1 MCEILDRVYFLLR
14 WLVSRRIA
22 SDLVGFRA
30 RQLKENQLDKS
41 ASADSNVW
49 RSAEA
54 EDRDWLIRCHQHI
67 DAGKHPGEREA
78 IGATDIVKRSV

>member
-1 MCEILDRVYFLLR
+1 
-14 WLVSRRIA
+14 VSRRIA

-54 EDRDWLIRCHQHI
+54 EDRD
-67 DAGKHPGEREA
+67 
-78 IGATDIVKRSV
+78 